1 MGTFPGGLD
10 LPDPGE
16 PAVSRT
22 GLIYSC
28 SITPDSQC
36 DAVRGD
42 EDLFQGVNADNVNLT
57 NNDLLNGAGRF
68 FDHRRMYCTCTCA
81 CTCDVFLL
89 HVHV

>member
-42 EDLFQGVNADNVNLT
+42 EDLFQGVNGNVNLT

-68 FDHRRMYCTCTCA
+68 FDHRRMYYTCTCA